1 MRTPPYAALVVL
13 TPSGPTGHEFGWLR
27 STPAD
32 RFVSAELAST
42 VSDLHDP
49 HFGMS
54 MTFESLGLCPPLL
67 RALSDSGY
75 ENATP
80 VQQQAIPLALTGS
93 DLIVS
98 AQTGSGKTAAFLLPA
113 LQRFE
118 QDKDRLKEAGPRKQH
133 GPRLLILTPT
143 RELARQ
149 VTQAAQTYARH
160 LPGVRT
166 VAILGG
172 TPYGQQQRMLS
183 RPYDILVATPG
194 RLIDLLGQ
202 NLIHLD
208 QTQTLVLD
216 EADRMLDMGFIDD
229 VENIVERLP
238 QERQTLLFSAT
249 VEGDLAGL
257 AKRILRNPQHVRL
270 NSVRESH
277 DNIEQRVYFSD
288 DIEHKK
294 ALLTS
299 LLAAQD
305 VDQAIIF
312 TSTRVDADHLA
323 EEIASWGISCSAL
336 HGDMRQSARNRTLEN
351 MHKRKTKVLV
361 ATDVAARGLDVA
373 GVSHVINFD
382 LPRGVEDYVHRIGRT
397 GRGGR
402 AGVAISLVSSRDRG
416 LLARIGQYTGQ
427 HIPASTIAGLE
438 PKNKASRQDNGRGQR
453 PDRERDRDRNS
464 RPRFQQDRAPRPAG
478 RQHEQRPAARQHE
491 SRQPRQHDDGAA
503 STYQIPLLAHSLGLD
518 GHSRPA
524 APRHGQQHQGD
535 KRHPA
540 AAVRPRK
547 YGNGNGN
554 GNGNGH
560 GNGAGR
566 TLRNF
571 DRMSPAP
578 RANWESPSP
587 DYASRPATHPAPTI
601 TLVKRRRIQAQ
612 EESGE

>member
-1 MRTPPYAALVVL
+1 MRAPPYAALVVL
-13 TPSGPTGHEFGWLR
+13 TPSGLIGHESGWLR

-118 QDKDRLKEAGPRKQH
+118 QDKDKLKDIGPRKQH

-202 NLIHLD
+202 NLIHLG

-229 VENIVERLP
+229 VENIVGRLP

-257 AKRILRNPQHVRL
+257 AQRILRNPQHVRL

-277 DNIEQRVYFSD
+277 DHIEQRVYFSD

-312 TSTRVDADHLA
+312 TSTRVDADQLA
-323 EEIASWGISCSAL
+323 EEIASWDIACSAL

-373 GVSHVINFD
+373 GISHVINFD

-402 AGVAISLVSSRDRG
+402 KGVAISLVSARDRG

-438 PKNKASRQDNGRGQR
+438 PRSKAARPDNGRGQR
-453 PDRERDRDRNS
+453 PERDRGS
-464 RPRFQQDRAPRPAG
+464 RPRFQQDRAARPSQ
-478 RQHEQRPAARQHE
+478 RQHEQRPARQHE
-491 SRQPRQHDDGAA
+491 SRQPRQHEDSAA

-518 GHSRPA
+518 GRSDHHGRPG
-524 APRHGQQHQGD
+524 APRQGHQGD

-540 AAVRPRK
+540 SARPRPH
-547 YGNGNGN
+547 GNGNGN
-554 GNGNGH
+554 GNSYSKGNGH
-560 GNGAGR
+560 GRGA
-566 TLRNF
+566 RNF

-578 RANWESPSP
+578 RANWESSP
-587 DYASRPATHPAPTI
+587 DRAARTSTHPAPTI

-612 EESGE
+612 EDSGE